1 VPSTSTPPTYETGE
15 REPVCSVIVPN
26 WNGRHFL
33 EPCLACLRAQ
43 TFTDF
48 ETIVVDNGS
57 SDDSVEFVRRTF
69 PDVRVRALA
78 ANGGFAAA
86 INQGLEWARG
96 RYVAFLNNDTEP
108 EPAWLNEL
116 VVAMDRRRDAAL
128 ADSKIVLFDDRS
140 RLDSCGELYSSW
152 GFPIPRGRDDHEDAY
167 RDTSEVFGVCAGA
180 MIARREVLEQIG
192 VFDESFF
199 MYYEDIDLS
208 FRVRLAG
215 FACLNVPSSRVAHH
229 VGGTSGGLTPS
240 MRFHALKNMA
250 LVYLKNMPSPLFWQ
264 LLPRFIVLQA
274 LLAASAVAKGQ
285 AKASVRAYAYLLRN
299 RARIRGDRTRV
310 QALSRISASEL
321 RVAMD
326 PRFPAPLLRHLRR

>member
-1 VPSTSTPPTYETGE
+1 M
-15 REPVCSVIVPN
+15 CSVIVPN

-33 EPCLACLRAQ
+33 ESCLACLHAQ
-43 TFTDF
+43 TFTAF

-57 SDDSVEFVRRTF
+57 TDGSVEFVRRAF
-69 PDVRVRALA
+69 PHVRVRALGE
-78 ANGGFAAA
+78 NGGFAGA
-86 INQGLEWARG
+86 INRGLEWARG
-96 RYVAFLNNDTEP
+96 PYVAFLNNDTEP

-128 ADSKIVLFDDRS
+128 ADSKIVLYDDRS

-152 GFPIPRGRDDHEDAY
+152 GFPIPRGRTDHEEAY
-167 RDTSEVFGVCAGA
+167 SHTSEVFGVCGGA
-180 MIARREVLEQIG
+180 MIARREVLEQVG

-215 FACLNVPSSRVAHH
+215 FRCLNVPSSRVAHH

-250 LVYLKNMPSPLFWQ
+250 LVYLKNMPSPLFWR
-264 LLPRFIVLQA
+264 LLPRFIAVQV

-285 AKASVRAYAYLLRN
+285 GKAGMKAYAYLFRN
-299 RARIRGDRTRV
+299 RARIRRDRTRV
-310 QALSRISASEL
+310 QALSRISAFEI
-321 RVAMD
+321 RAAMD